1 MTMDRSFARVD
12 AVISSLL
19 LLTVYVWYRGGG
31 LQAAATPA
39 QDDSPPA
46 PVAKAPRIE
55 AHRDV
60 VTIPVAS
67 PLNAPD
73 SSELFADCA
82 SSKPAVKQPSTPSAP
97 KAVMPSSKVLVPGF
111 SEVDTGAISKS
122 IDAARAWPKSPAR
135 ALDPP
140 ARTAIMSGS
149 KSGMMIEDL
158 NAKEVEGLRRQLARV
173 QAEIAVLES
182 RAASASKPI
191 QSPVAAPYTP
201 PAARKTIM
209 YSSKSGMIVPPPEP
223 QSQTHYQVKAATQWT
238 RQQSASQGAGN

>member
-1 MTMDRSFARVD
+1 MTMVRSFARVA

-31 LQAAATPA
+31 LQAVASPA

-67 PLNAPD
+67 PPNAPD
-73 SSELFADCA
+73 SSELFADYA
-82 SSKPAVKQPSTPSAP
+82 GSKPAVKQPSTLSAP

-158 NAKEVEGLRRQLARV
+158 NAKEIEGLRRQLARV
-173 QAEIAVLES
+173 QAEIAVLEG
-182 RAASASKPI
+182 RAEPKPAVT
-191 QSPVAAPYTP
+191 SVPATPAPTTT
-201 PAARKTIM
+201 RRVLM
-209 YSSKSGMIVPPPEP
+209 YGSKSGKIELPEA
-223 QSQTHYQVKAATQWT
+223 QTQQRAQ
-238 RQQSASQGAGN
+238 QQSTR